1 MPTIRQNAV
10 PAVSATLAA
19 KVVVRRQNT
28 PSRNTA
34 VMGGAMNPNTDWNT
48 LKRLRPLMLS
58 FLLFVILAVMM
69 VLVSIADK
77 NGQRNEIPQPL
88 HVRRSRFVI
97 ALWACL
103 ALVMVGLYVFFN

>member
-1 MPTIRQNAV
+1 
-10 PAVSATLAA
+10 
-19 KVVVRRQNT
+19 
-28 PSRNTA
+28 
-34 VMGGAMNPNTDWNT
+34 
-48 LKRLRPLMLS
+48 
-58 FLLFVILAVMM
+58 MM
-69 VLVSIADK
+69 VIVSIADK